1 MRIPDRIEIKNDVM
15 GGKPC
20 IAGTRI
26 PVYLI
31 LQMMGAGETEAAIL
45 MPTRNFPTPIY
56 RHARSMLLK
65 SQPKNHSSRFEPH
78 LEESESHGR
87 KPNERWQ
94 R

>member
-1 MRIPDRIEIKNDVM
+1 MRIPERIEVRNDVM

-45 MPTRNFPTPIY
+45 AAYPQ
-56 RHARSMLLK
+56 L
-65 SQPKNHSSRFEPH
+65 SQADVQACLQYAAEIAA
-78 LEESESHGR
+78 EESLIAI
-87 KPNERWQ
+87 
-94 R
+94 

>member
-1 MRIPDRIEIKNDVM
+1 MRIPDRIEIQNDVM

-45 MPTRNFPTPIY
+45 DAYPQLS
-56 RHARSMLLK
+56 HADIQACPQYAAK
-65 SQPKNHSSRFEPH
+65 ITA
-78 LEESESHGR
+78 EESLIAI
-87 KPNERWQ
+87 
-94 R
+94 

>member
-1 MRIPDRIEIKNDVM
+1 MLKTQDNRPMHIPKRIEIRNDVM

-45 MPTRNFPTPIY
+45 AAYPQLTRADLQACLQYAAEI
-56 RHARSMLLK
+56 AA
-65 SQPKNHSSRFEPH
+65 
-78 LEESESHGR
+78 EESLIAI
-87 KPNERWQ
+87 
-94 R
+94 

>member
-1 MRIPDRIEIKNDVM
+1 MQLAARQQSHDKGAMRIPERIEIRNDVM

-45 MPTRNFPTPIY
+45 AAYPQLTHPDLQ
-56 RHARSMLLK
+56 ACL
-65 SQPKNHSSRFEPH
+65 PKT
-78 LEESESHGR
+78 
-87 KPNERWQ
+87 
-94 R
+94 